1 MEHEHT
7 VKSFEDELKTLDRL
21 IAEMG
26 GLAEEQFSTAI
37 EAMINRDVDT
47 AMGIKKSDKNI
58 DALAHEI
65 DTTSIR
71 MLALRQPMGQ
81 DLRSIV
87 VALKTAAVIERIGD
101 HAKNTAKRTKVLA
114 ESPPIGAIKTVERM
128 SVLVQQMISDVLDA
142 YSKRD
147 AEKAADIRR
156 RDEEVD
162 DLHTVFFVNYS
173 RT

>member
-47 AMGIKKSDKNI
+47 AMGSRKAMNI

-65 DTTSIR
+65 DTSIR
-71 MLALRQPMGQ
+71 MLAPATHGRVEVY
-81 DLRSIV
+81 RCR
-87 VALKTAAVIERIGD
+87 LKTAAVIERIGD
-101 HAKNTAKRTKVLA
+101 HAKNTTGTKCWRRALHW
-114 ESPPIGAIKTVERM
+114 
-128 SVLVQQMISDVLDA
+128 
-142 YSKRD
+142 RD
-147 AEKAADIRR
+147 Q
-156 RDEEVD
+156 
-162 DLHTVFFVNYS
+162 NC
-173 RT
+173 